1 MRSPGQRRRARLR
14 SARAEFR
21 LFHENLPP
29 HWLEPDR
36 YDLAMYQG
44 RAAGRLMAKLLENPP
59 LRSPV
64 TSAVT
69 HVARMLAKVAD
80 GS

>member
-1 MRSPGQRRRARLR
+1 
-14 SARAEFR
+14 
-21 LFHENLPP
+21 LPP